1 MRDST
6 GVNWLA
12 HFLHGTSTM
21 LLLLGPSVLTTP
33 SKENKH
39 RQAFFFSARIFELS
53 RALIYTEPTF
63 LSTSEWSAAIEL
75 YWVQNR
81 ELRTPKEA
89 LFDIIPAFGDLG
101 IRVLDFV
108 DGVETLSLQK
118 RAYSARA
125 LAREGLALQETIL
138 QWRVHYDIYS
148 PVEGDTSASNEEIL
162 IARAY
167 YHALSIYLDGTFSY
181 HSPFTSPSAPICSM
195 LDLPAIEKHVSCIL
209 STCQQLLD
217 QRCAGLVLFF
227 PLRVAGARARDSW
240 GQAEIM
246 RLLGL
251 IAQRGFMVA
260 ESFIGDLN
268 DLWGAQW

>member
-21 LLLLGPSVLTTP
+21 LRLLGPNILTSP
-33 SKENKH
+33 NKENTH
-39 RQAFFFSARIFELS
+39 SQAFFFSARIFELS

-63 LSTSEWSAAIEL
+63 LSTSEWSAAIEM
-75 YWVQNR
+75 YWVQNG

-101 IRVLDFV
+101 MRVLDFL
-108 DGVETLSLQK
+108 DGLGTLSLQK
-118 RAYSARA
+118 QAIFACA
-125 LAREGLALQETIL
+125 LAQEGLALRETLL
-138 QWRVHYDIYS
+138 QWHAHSSLHLSI
-148 PVEGDTSASNEEIL
+148 EGDASTPSEDIL
-162 IARAY
+162 IAHAY
-167 YHALSIYLDGTFSY
+167 YHALSIYVDGTFSY
-181 HSPFTSPSAPICSM
+181 HAPFTSPPAPTCPI
-195 LDLPAIEKHVSCIL
+195 LDRFSIDAHVLCIL

-217 QRCAGLVLFF
+217 RRCAGLVLFF

-240 GQAEIM
+240 SQSEIM
-246 RLLGL
+246 RLLVL

-260 ESFIGDLN
+260 ESFIEDLN
-268 DLWGAQW
+268 DLWAQ